1 MRRWVTL
8 FALLCCL
15 CLSTEALGQKNGFAV
30 NRGINVSHWLSQSG
44 ARGKARAAYFTEAD
58 VRFLAEAGFDHL
70 RIPVDEAQLFSEDGK
85 KQKEAFA
92 LLHNALAWCRKH
104 HLRAIVDLHILRSH
118 HFNGGERP
126 LFTERKEQLRFY
138 GLWEALSAE
147 LKRYPNDFLAYELL
161 NEPVAEDHEAWNRI
175 VVECVGTLRRLEP
188 ERSLVIGTNRW
199 QGYWTAR
206 YLKLPKGDPNLIISF
221 HYYNPFLLTHY
232 KASWTDLKD
241 YPGTVHYPGKP
252 VSEEELRAFSEADR
266 KRFGQWSRNVY
277 NSDVFGEQFRKVV
290 EVGRAYGVPVYCGEF
305 GCVSQAPEP
314 DKTRWYADVVGQLE
328 RNGIGWA
335 HWDYKGGFS
344 VGARDKP
351 LTAAWKILTRG
362 ATKSIPAGSSAI
374 MVTDMPKGAKP

>member
-92 LLHNALAWCRKH
+92 LLHNALAWRRKH

-118 HFNGGERP
+118 YFNGGERP
-126 LFTERKEQLRFY
+126 LFTERKEQPRFY
-138 GLWEALSAE
+138 GLWGALSAE

-161 NEPVAEDHEAWNRI
+161 NEPVA
-175 VVECVGTLRRLEP
+175 
-188 ERSLVIGTNRW
+188 
-199 QGYWTAR
+199 
-206 YLKLPKGDPNLIISF
+206 
-221 HYYNPFLLTHY
+221 
-232 KASWTDLKD
+232 
-241 YPGTVHYPGKP
+241 
-252 VSEEELRAFSEADR
+252 
-266 KRFGQWSRNVY
+266 
-277 NSDVFGEQFRKVV
+277 

-351 LTAAWKILTRG
+351 LTAAWKILTRR